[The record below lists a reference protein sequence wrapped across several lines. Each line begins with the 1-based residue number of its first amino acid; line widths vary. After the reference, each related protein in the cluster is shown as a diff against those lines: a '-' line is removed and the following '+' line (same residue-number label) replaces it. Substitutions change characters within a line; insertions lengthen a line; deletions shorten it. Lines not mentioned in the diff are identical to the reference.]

1 MSPCDYDTVIDPR
14 AWAGLRGGRRNPPQV
29 SALSRQEFSIAR
41 AYHPISDVAVGA
53 RDMANRIF
61 RYVRWV
67 CGAGTLL
74 AAGCDVGF
82 VGQTAQQSLASFLNT
97 VISNAVTAA
106 IVS

>member
-1 MSPCDYDTVIDPR
+1 MFI
-14 AWAGLRGGRRNPPQV
+14 
-29 SALSRQEFSIAR
+29 
-41 AYHPISDVAVGA
+41 
-53 RDMANRIF
+53 RIF
-61 RYVRWV
+61 RSVRWV

-82 VGQTAQQSLASFLNT
+82 VGETAQQSLASFLNT